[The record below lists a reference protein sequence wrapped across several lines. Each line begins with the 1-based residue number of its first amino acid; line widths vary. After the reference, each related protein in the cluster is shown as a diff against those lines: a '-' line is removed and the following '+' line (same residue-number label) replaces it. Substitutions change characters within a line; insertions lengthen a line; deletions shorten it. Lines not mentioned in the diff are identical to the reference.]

1 MKKYNDKI
9 LNEIE
14 TIKEVF
20 KEGIKIINKGT
31 KEYEM
36 IKNYVNVTY
45 RDLDCCYNSYS
56 RIKEN
61 IYNRYLGIYSN
72 LYDYGFEGWGYGVN
86 SYNIMQFTLCMKL
99 RKDNVIYK
107 IYITKCYNKIIA
119 IEEDEDED

>member
-9 LNEIE
+9 LKEIE
-14 TIKEVF
+14 TIENIF
-20 KEGIKIINKGT
+20 EEGLKIINKGT
-31 KEYEM
+31 REYEM
-36 IKNYVNVTY
+36 RKNNVNVNY
-45 RDLDCCYNSYS
+45 RDLDYCYNSYS

-61 IYNRYLGIYSN
+61 IYNRYWGIYCK
-72 LYDYGFEGWGYGVN
+72 LYDCGFDGWCYGVN

-119 IEEDEDED
+119 VEEDEDED